1 MNAVKQETKPGKMEG
16 PQGPVAMIFDDNK
29 GWTTETLGP
38 TTRHWKCL
46 AREIKGKSTEVG
58 LGQENKKRLGP
69 TPLQELDPNVVDQ
82 KKRKGKNQRKL
93 TLENEEDTVGGEAV
107 AAAQPRRAQ

>member
-1 MNAVKQETKPGKMEG
+1 M
-16 PQGPVAMIFDDNK
+16 
-29 GWTTETLGP
+29 
-38 TTRHWKCL
+38 
-46 AREIKGKSTEVG
+46 
-58 LGQENKKRLGP
+58 GP

>member
-1 MNAVKQETKPGKMEG
+1 M
-16 PQGPVAMIFDDNK
+16 
-29 GWTTETLGP
+29 
-38 TTRHWKCL
+38 
-46 AREIKGKSTEVG
+46 G

-69 TPLQELDPNVVDQ
+69 TPLLELDPNVVDQ